1 MSNITDHSY
10 LQYPQSDPLEAS
22 FNPQLNVQ
30 CFVTQ
35 KSFVHHNCSAL
46 PQHIASHPVFH
57 NRRCE
62 IHKGTKEAC
71 FAHEVKHESEAMM
84 AAASVAYGG
93 GLCGR
98 CEEGKRFE
106 EVKVEV
112 DDSAK
117 MDETMDEKKE
127 IGEDKKLGLR
137 KGTIARGRRRGGTG
151 CVGM

>member
-1 MSNITDHSY
+1 
-10 LQYPQSDPLEAS
+10 
-22 FNPQLNVQ
+22 
-30 CFVTQ
+30 
-35 KSFVHHNCSAL
+35 
-46 PQHIASHPVFH
+46 
-57 NRRCE
+57 
-62 IHKGTKEAC
+62 
-71 FAHEVKHESEAMM
+71 MM